1 MVAPA
6 VANGLVVFDYDWSLI
21 NDDSDFFVFQQLQPA
36 VLEEFAHLVH
46 DGAPLTKAVDDAL
59 GRLTCTKETLVEVM
73 ARVPVQPGMVD
84 AVRLAHEKGWDVA
97 IVSDANTVYIQSM
110 LAHHQLTSIISQVF
124 TNPSSFQGDRLRVSP
139 FHSAERPPH
148 GCPRCPSNMCK
159 GDGEGDYCPTTHD
172 VVFAREGCEL
182 LRRIRA
188 DPVTARV
195 VPWSTGLDI
204 LAGFHCHLNIES
216 ASR

>member
-1 MVAPA
+1 
-6 VANGLVVFDYDWSLI
+6 SLI

-110 LAHHQLTSIISQVF
+110 LAHHHLTSIISQVF

-159 GDGEGDYCPTTHD
+159 GAILKHLKSCHSYGKVLYVGDGEGDYCPTSSQLSSYVELRMCWFSSD
-172 VVFAREGCEL
+172 KVVF
-182 LRRIRA
+182 
-188 DPVTARV
+188 VHV
-195 VPWSTGLDI
+195 
-204 LAGFHCHLNIES
+204 
-216 ASR
+216 

>member
-110 LAHHQLTSIISQVF
+110 LAHHHLTSIISQVF
-124 TNPSSFQGDRLRVSP
+124 TNPSSFQGDRLR
-139 FHSAERPPH
+139 
-148 GCPRCPSNMCK
+148 
-159 GDGEGDYCPTTHD
+159 
-172 VVFAREGCEL
+172 
-182 LRRIRA
+182 
-188 DPVTARV
+188 
-195 VPWSTGLDI
+195 
-204 LAGFHCHLNIES
+204 
-216 ASR
+216 

>member
-110 LAHHQLTSIISQVF
+110 LAHHHLTSIISQVF

-159 GDGEGDYCPTTHD
+159 GRTPRLAHD